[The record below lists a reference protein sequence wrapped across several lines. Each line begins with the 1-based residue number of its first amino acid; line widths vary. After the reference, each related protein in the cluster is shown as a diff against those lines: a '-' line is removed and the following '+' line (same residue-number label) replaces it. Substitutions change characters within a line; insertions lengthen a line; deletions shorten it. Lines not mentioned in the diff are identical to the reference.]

1 MGMEIMIMIKSKI
14 KKKRPFGLSGGN
26 ILVLLTFSARRFP
39 RRIRLLLGV
48 ELQAAA
54 VKVDGDLEVFPI
66 AEAAGVFLTVW
77 IFEFSPSLMALVMR

>member
-1 MGMEIMIMIKSKI
+1 M
-14 KKKRPFGLSGGN
+14 
-26 ILVLLTFSARRFP
+26 
-39 RRIRLLLGV
+39 

-54 VKVDGDLEVFPI
+54 VKVDGDLEVLAI